1 MLLSLFA
8 VKTINLTEIALAFG
22 GEAKVSSRY
31 RRLQRFCG
39 LFQIDFLQI
48 AAGFL
53 ALRLD
58 RSRSVIS

>member
-8 VKTINLTEIALAFG
+8 VKMINLTEIALAFG
-22 GEAKVSSRY
+22 GGAKVSSRC

-39 LFQIDFLQI
+39 LFQMDFLKI
-48 AAGFL
+48 ARWIL

-58 RSRSVIS
+58 RRRSIIS